1 MSGVRDFVYSLLIVS
16 VSCSVVTM
24 IMPENPRVSK
34 YLNFLIS
41 IVVTSVLLF
50 PLCNALGKLPQLN
63 TVDIEVDAGQADLS
77 LYTDAILKE
86 ACVKIEDE
94 VRDMLKERF
103 DTEPEDVNVI
113 SNNDHQALK
122 VEEITVVYSVD
133 KKLLFSD
140 TVNYIKDIF
149 GTDCEVRVVYE
160 DT

>member
-103 DTEPEDVNVI
+103 DTEPQDVNVI

>member
-24 IMPENPRVSK
+24 IMPENQRVSK

-50 PLCNALGKLPQLN
+50 PLCNVLGKLPQLN

-103 DTEPEDVNVI
+103 DTEPKDVNVI

-122 VEEITVVYSVD
+122 VEEITVVYSVN

-149 GTDCEVRVVYE
+149 GADCEVRVVYE

>member
-34 YLNFLIS
+34 YLYFLIS
-41 IVVTSVLLF
+41 LVVTSVLLF

>member
-63 TVDIEVDAGQADLS
+63 TVDIEVDSGQADLS

-140 TVNYIKDIF
+140 TVNYIKDLF

>member
-63 TVDIEVDAGQADLS
+63 TVDIEVDSGQADLS

>member
-50 PLCNALGKLPQLN
+50 PLCNALSKLPQLN

-140 TVNYIKDIF
+140 TVNYIKDLF

>member
-122 VEEITVVYSVD
+122 VEEINVVYSVD

-149 GTDCEVRVVYE
+149 GTDCEVMVVYE